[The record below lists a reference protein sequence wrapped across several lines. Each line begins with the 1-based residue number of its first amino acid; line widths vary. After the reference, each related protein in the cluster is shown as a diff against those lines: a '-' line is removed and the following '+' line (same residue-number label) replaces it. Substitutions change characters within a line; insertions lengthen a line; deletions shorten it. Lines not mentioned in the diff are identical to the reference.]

1 MTEAFTYDNL
11 HRVLSRTVNTAANL
25 SGNLTLSEGYA
36 YDDNGNLLSKGN
48 VGYYQYNVANKPNRL
63 AGIWQNSNFSGT
75 QHYAFSYD
83 NNGNVTN
90 DGKRS
95 FTYTSFDKPSRI
107 TQGTNTTDFSYGP
120 ARELYKRV
128 DVRAGQ
134 TTSTLM
140 IDGS

>member
-1 MTEAFTYDNL
+1 
-11 HRVLSRTVNTAANL
+11 
-25 SGNLTLSEGYA
+25 
-36 YDDNGNLLSKGN
+36 
-48 VGYYQYNVANKPNRL
+48 
-63 AGIWQNSNFSGT
+63 
-75 QHYAFSYD
+75 
-83 NNGNVTN
+83 VTN

-120 ARELYKRV
+120 ARDLYKRV